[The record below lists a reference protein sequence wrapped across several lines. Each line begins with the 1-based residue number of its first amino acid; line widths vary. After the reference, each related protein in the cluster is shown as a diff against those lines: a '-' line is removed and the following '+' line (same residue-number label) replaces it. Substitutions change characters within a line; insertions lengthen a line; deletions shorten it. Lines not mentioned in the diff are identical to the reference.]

1 MWPCSPPSI
10 ASPSGMLIGMG
21 GVAMVFSGGGAP
33 AAYFGAGV
41 VRAVEEAGLEPTMF
55 SGVSS
60 GAFNAAPERVELGVG
75 AGTEDGGVDE
85 QLDLTG
91 AVAQHGE
98 GEPTL
103 PAQQREPAG
112 DPHAVIGDLV
122 RAEPGVR
129 GPDLL
134 DRVVGGVAV
143 RQPPVD
149 VGVGRHDPHIERRA
163 RTDRSA
169 ATRFSVVVVEA
180 S

>member
-1 MWPCSPPSI
+1 MVDRADWLRPCDPASPALRGEAAALVRPMWPCSPPSI

-21 GVAMVFSGGGAP
+21 GV
-33 AAYFGAGV
+33 
-41 VRAVEEAGLEPTMF
+41 AGLEPTMF

-149 VGVGRHDPHIERRA
+149 VGVGRHDPHNRE
-163 RTDRSA
+163 TGSYG
-169 ATRFSVVVVEA
+169 
-180 S
+180 